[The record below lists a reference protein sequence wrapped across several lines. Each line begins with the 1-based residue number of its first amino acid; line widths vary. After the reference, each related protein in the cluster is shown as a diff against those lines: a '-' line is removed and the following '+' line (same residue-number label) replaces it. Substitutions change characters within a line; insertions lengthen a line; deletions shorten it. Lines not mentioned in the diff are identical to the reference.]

1 MTGDELRPDEP
12 LHDAVNRLRA
22 TAMVAAGLPERTRR
36 LGQRRARRR
45 RVLGAGTTLGV
56 AAAAVL
62 FARSQAHAG
71 EVTFT
76 LENSPSSGVSLVGD
90 FTDWETD
97 RVRLEPDGRDRWKVT
112 IKLPPGRYRFAYLT
126 DEGEWL
132 ADASAAPVL
141 DEFGSPTSVLTVSG
155 E

>member
-12 LHDAVNRLRA
+12 LHQAVTRLRA
-22 TAMVAAGLPERTRR
+22 TPRVAAGLPERTQR
-36 LGQRRARRR
+36 LGRRRALRR
-45 RVLGAGTTLGV
+45 RVLGAGTTLG
-56 AAAAVL
+56 AALLAVV
-62 FARSQAHAG
+62 FARSRDHAG
-71 EVTFT
+71 EVTFA
-76 LENSPSSGVSLVGD
+76 LESTSSSGVSLVGD

-97 RVRLEPDGRDRWKVT
+97 RVRLEPDGHDRWKVT

-141 DEFGSPTSVLTVSG
+141 DEFGSPTSVLTVPG